1 MKTFR
6 SRQRLTHALFTL
18 VIGFLACTA
27 LEQPTFSEE
36 PAVAPLMLPEFPS
49 PQLANLADRLYVILE
64 KQSHYLLGLVKP
76 WNGDPRY
83 KLLTE
88 SRSAEHWIR
97 PNTGAV
103 QAFCFLYRFGPYDEK
118 LVGMSRATLLGDIIV
133 PMIRYLTE
141 THVTGSRPTGDG
153 RKWGDAWQSAHWAQ
167 MLGRGAWFIWN
178 DLPEDLRSAV
188 RRVVRHEA
196 ERIAHSQPPAQLRGD
211 TKAEENAWNAQ
222 ILSVAWLLMPHDP
235 QADQWMSQFQ
245 RWTLS
250 AFLRPADQNT
260 TDEVDGRPV
269 AEQFTG
275 ANIFDDF
282 TLENHGFVHPDYM
295 STFTLSLG
303 CVTDFR
309 MTGRREPQSVLWN
322 VRGIYENLKWFI
334 LPDMGFVY
342 PSGQDWTIFRQPA
355 WLSAHVLMFVYGR
368 DGEAWDLA
376 TQTVGVIEKMQARS
390 PEGAIYDPS
399 EFFFPSTQTDIAE
412 ALARAWLH
420 LHFADPAAIGT
431 YQPRLGAK
439 HLRFGKIFLY
449 RTPRLI
455 TAISYG
461 SVIMGTF
468 TPNQR
473 DRLISPDQQSLVGS
487 IKLSGNT
494 RPLPVKLL
502 RAEFSEK
509 KESFQGILHISHGD
523 NVIAEWTINGDAS
536 GQVCIAEKL
545 VVQRDCTIQEMA
557 TGLIGV
563 LNNQRWIFEQGK
575 REIRLGSV
583 SKTIPAHSSVRWEA
597 PQTDHVGIDHMMEIE
612 LFPPRDVLYVGATQP
627 ERGRATDRLI
637 LNHLSGPRD
646 FHAGDVIA
654 EWSAT
659 IRPTPRNAE

>member
-1 MKTFR
+1 MSTVRHPRVCVSAIF
-6 SRQRLTHALFTL
+6 
-18 VIGFLACTA
+18 VWITA
-27 LEQPTFSEE
+27 AVVGTGLPRASFGEE
-36 PAVAPLMLPEFPS
+36 PSVAPLSLPEFPS
-49 PQLANLADRLYVILE
+49 PQIANLADRLYVILE
-64 KQSHYLLGLVKP
+64 KQCHYLLGLVKP
-76 WNGDPRY
+76 WKGDPQY

-118 LVGMSRATLLGDIIV
+118 LVGMSRETLLRDIIV

-141 THVTGSRPTGDG
+141 THVTGSQLTGDG

-196 ERIAHSQPPAQLRGD
+196 ERIAQSQPPARLRGD

-235 QADQWMSQFQ
+235 QADQWMQQFQ

-250 AFLRPADQNT
+250 AFLRPSDQHAT
-260 TDEVDGRPV
+260 EVVDGRPV

-295 STFTLSLG
+295 STFTLSMG

-334 LPDMGFVY
+334 LPDTGFVY

-355 WLSAHVLMFVYGR
+355 WLSAHILMFVYGR

-376 TQTVGVIEKMQARS
+376 LRTVEVIERMQARS

-399 EFFFPSTQTDIAE
+399 EFFFPSTQTDIAQ

-420 LHFADPAAIGT
+420 LHFADPAAMGK
-431 YQPRLGAK
+431 YQPRTGAK

-455 TAISYG
+455 TALSYG

-473 DRLISPDQQSLVGS
+473 DRLISPDQRSLVGW
-487 IKLSGNT
+487 ITLSGST
-494 RPLPVKLL
+494 EPLPLRLL

-509 KESFQGILHISHGD
+509 DESFEGILHLSHGD
-523 NVIAEWTINGDAS
+523 AILAEWALTGDIS
-536 GQVCIAEKL
+536 GRVRIREKL
-545 VVQRDCTIQEMA
+545 IAQRDYTIQEVA

-563 LNNQRWIFEQGK
+563 LNNRRWIFEQGK
-575 REIRLGSV
+575 REIRLAGE
-583 SKTIPAHSSVRWEA
+583 SKIIPAHSGIRWAA
-597 PQTDHVGIDHMMEIE
+597 PRTDHVRIDHVIEIE
-612 LFPPRDVLYVGATQP
+612 LAPPRDVLYVGATQP
-627 ERGRATDRLI
+627 ERGRATDRLV
-637 LNHLSGPRD
+637 LNHISGPRD
-646 FHAGDVIA
+646 VHAGDVIA
-654 EWSAT
+654 EWSTTITAT
-659 IRPTPRNAE
+659 PQNAD